1 MQIKRILSISE
12 LREYKNC
19 AVRSY
24 IAATDLESALRIMPN
39 VDDNELKLLIMSMRD
54 LSEVLQ
60 NRLKKYIETL

>member
-1 MQIKRILSISE
+1 MSVNRYLSKSE

-24 IAATDLESALRIMPN
+24 IAATDLESALRVMPQI
-39 VDDNELKLLIMSMRD
+39 DDKELKLLVMSMRD

-60 NRLKKYIETL
+60 TKLKNYIETL